1 MEDSQ
6 SATLDLKPWIQAND
20 AGSPGDE
27 EVGDALS
34 VRVTRFLR
42 SCWSRRRMVAGIL
55 ACGILLSLLYAFSLS
70 NTYTSTTT
78 LMPPDNASSTS
89 SLMSLLSAAGPAAS
103 VGSAA
108 LGMKTP
114 GAVFVGI
121 LGSRRVQDR
130 LVTRFDLVHRYKTRF
145 IEDTCKQLAANT
157 NIQENVKSGIITI
170 SVKAD
175 DPVLAAKIAQGYVEE
190 LDSAVTY
197 NSTSAAR
204 RERIFLEARLKTIK
218 QDLDDSAKALS
229 QFSAK
234 NRSFDI
240 PSQGKAMV
248 ESELKLE
255 DQMVA
260 ARSELAALRQS
271 YAEDNVRIRGAQAR
285 IAELQRQLDKLMGS
299 TGEPR
304 HDADDAAYPS
314 FSELPVLGLTYFDL
328 ERKMRVEEVLWEALT
343 KQYEAARVQEAKD
356 IPTVRVLDAAN
367 VPQRKSSPHRSS
379 IVIAGMLLSLAVAL
393 IAVATTSVWGE
404 MDGRDERKMFVVEL
418 AGAMKGG
425 FGRFWSL
432 PGVSWVHARTT
443 RSQGDAGNSS
453 QIPHQD

>member
-1 MEDSQ
+1 
-6 SATLDLKPWIQAND
+6 
-20 AGSPGDE
+20 
-27 EVGDALS
+27 
-34 VRVTRFLR
+34 
-42 SCWSRRRMVAGIL
+42 MVAGIL
-55 ACGILLSLLYAFSLS
+55 GCGTLLSLLYALSLG

-78 LMPPDNASSTS
+78 LMPPDNAASSS
-89 SLMSLLSAAGPAAS
+89 NLIGLLSAAGPAAS

-108 LGMKTP
+108 LGIKTP

-121 LGSRRVQDR
+121 LGSRRVQDS
-130 LVTRFDLVHRYKTRF
+130 LVNRFDLVHRYKSRF
-145 IEDTCKQLAANT
+145 IEEACKQLTANT

-170 SVKAD
+170 SVKAN

-218 QDLDDSAKALS
+218 QDLDDSAIALS
-229 QFSAK
+229 QFSTK

-240 PSQGKAMV
+240 ASQGKAMV
-248 ESELKLE
+248 ESEQKLQE
-255 DQMVA
+255 QMVV

-271 YAEDNVRIRGAQAR
+271 YADDNVKIRGAQAR
-285 IAELQRQLDKLMGS
+285 IAELQRQLDRMMGS
-299 TGEPR
+299 TEEPAR
-304 HDADDAAYPS
+304 EAGDSAYPS

-367 VPQRKSSPHRSS
+367 VPQRKSAPARSS
-379 IVIAGMLLSLAVAL
+379 IVIAGALLSLAAAL
-393 IAVATTSVWGE
+393 IAVFTTSVWEE
-404 MDGRDERKMFVVEL
+404 MDERDERKMFVVEL
-418 AGAMKGG
+418 VGAMKSG

-432 PGVSWVHARTT
+432 PGMSWVHTRLT
-443 RSQGDAGNSS
+443 RSRGRAGNSW

>member
-1 MEDSQ
+1 
-6 SATLDLKPWIQAND
+6 
-20 AGSPGDE
+20 
-27 EVGDALS
+27 
-34 VRVTRFLR
+34 
-42 SCWSRRRMVAGIL
+42 
-55 ACGILLSLLYAFSLS
+55 
-70 NTYTSTTT
+70 
-78 LMPPDNASSTS
+78 MPPDNASSTS
-89 SLMSLLSAAGPAAS
+89 SLISLLSAAGPVAS

-108 LGMKTP
+108 LGIKTP

-121 LGSRRVQDR
+121 LGSRRVEDN
-130 LVTRFDLVHRYKTRF
+130 LVTRFDLIHRYKTRF
-145 IEDTCKQLAANT
+145 IEEACKQLTANT

-170 SVKAD
+170 SVKAN

-190 LDSAVTY
+190 LDNAVTY

-218 QDLDDSAKALS
+218 QDLDDSAIALS
-229 QFSAK
+229 QFSTK

-248 ESELKLE
+248 ETEGKLQE
-255 DQMVA
+255 QMVA

-271 YAEDNVRIRGAQAR
+271 YADDNVKIRGAQAR

-299 TGEPR
+299 AGEPAR
-304 HDADDAAYPS
+304 DADGPAYPS

-367 VPQRKSSPHRSS
+367 VPQRKSGPHRSS
-379 IVIAGMLLSLAVAL
+379 IVIAGMLLSLVVAL
-393 IAVATTSVWGE
+393 MAVFTTSVWGE
-404 MDGRDERKMFVVEL
+404 MDGRDERKIFVAEL
-418 AGAMKGG
+418 AGSMRSGL
-425 FGRFWSL
+425 GRFWGL
-432 PGVSWVHARTT
+432 PGVSWVHARSS
-443 RSQGDAGNSS
+443 RSQGDAGNSW
-453 QIPHQD
+453 QVPHQD